1 MNGLNAFSI
10 LTQPTIEKLKVM
22 KLTAMAQ
29 AFTEQMQRP
38 DMASLT
44 FEERFGLLVD
54 HQMTELENPRMQNR
68 LKTAKLR
75 LSASIED
82 LDFKEARGMNRAWQL
97 KNSP

>member
-1 MNGLNAFSI
+1 M

-54 HQMTELENPRMQNR
+54 HQMTELEN
-68 LKTAKLR
+68 
-75 LSASIED
+75 
-82 LDFKEARGMNRAWQL
+82 RGCRIG
-97 KNSP
+97 